1 VPFVHGPGQQVQLAP
16 LSGPGSNSHSGLIDP
31 CNLFCKVKFKKNSFY
46 NFGAT
51 LPLVLTI
58 ALPRRIWTPTST
70 LMVCLHIS
78 VRYGIL
84 DPFDCH
90 FVSNRAIA
98 SFSLVRLLGVYPSV
112 HDLLYIA
119 QLNMLSHSARVMRNE
134 NGESRGFGFVSYQT
148 PDQGKLTYFC
158 HFGCMVL
165 IPFRRQP
172 MRPCMP

>member
-1 VPFVHGPGQQVQLAP
+1 MA
-16 LSGPGSNSHSGLIDP
+16 S
-31 CNLFCKVKFKKNSFY
+31 
-46 NFGAT
+46 
-51 LPLVLTI
+51 LVLTI
-58 ALPRRIWTPTST
+58 ALLRRIWTPTLT

-84 DPFDCH
+84 DLFDCH

-98 SFSLVRLLGVYPSV
+98 LFSLVRLLGMYPSV
-112 HDLLYIA
+112 HALIYVA
-119 QLNMLSHSARVMRNE
+119 QLNMLSYSARVMRNE

-158 HFGCMVL
+158 HFGCIVL
-165 IPFRRQP
+165 IPFCRQP